1 MTSLTSYA
9 IVNLNIGGTIFSTTT
24 STLLNDDAS
33 ATNKSHD
40 GHNYF
45 HGLLNENTTNLLDQ
59 NGHYFI
65 DRDPT
70 FFRYILN
77 QLRDGSVSLPNELK
91 VLQEILRE
99 ATFFAVQPLVSQI
112 EATISQLE
120 KDHNSS
126 KSNETQYTIVTTG
139 SSKFEQIFRQHT
151 ESGTELEQVIQC
163 GTDHQNGDQK
173 LLVVFKKPLSNGQ
186 ADLLTS
192 LMEKM

>member
-24 STLLNDDAS
+24 STLLNHDAS

-151 ESGTELEQVIQC
+151 ERGTELEQVIQC